1 MVATAA
7 MSKTTR
13 KVFTRLSAPPNRL
26 ATWAF
31 LIACGCISSWSPGAS
46 ATEVNAASTTKQ
58 PGFADIVAKV
68 KPAVIAVTVRLETNA
83 QMDTDE
89 PDMPSQSEP
98 FGENSPLQ
106 RHFFGS
112 PNQQRRASPAEHIKM
127 ALGSGFF
134 ISSDGYAVT
143 NDHVVQHGVSFV
155 IATEDGT
162 TYTAKVV
169 GADLRTDLALLKVDG
184 RNDFPYVRLADHE
197 PRIGDWVI
205 AVGNPYG
212 LGGTVTAGIVSALG
226 RRIDTDTYDD
236 FIQLDAPINKG
247 NSGGPSFDIDGDVIG
262 VNTAIFSPSGG
273 SVGIGFAIPAT
284 TVGPVIQQL
293 KERGV
298 VTRGALGVEVQ
309 PVTPDIA
316 HALGLEKV
324 EGALVAEAPAGGAAA
339 EAGIVPGD
347 VVLAVD
353 GRPVASGAD
362 LAAQIGS
369 MAPGTAVKITI
380 LRDGSERTVSVKLG
394 ELPVTPFKA
403 AAEPQH
409 RKRSALGL
417 SLAPAAN
424 SQGVT
429 ITDVDPDGL
438 GAEKGLAAGDI
449 ILNVSNQPVH
459 TPSDVHNAISQAQ
472 ESGKRAIV
480 MRVRTRNGGIQFV
493 ALPVPS
499 QRPTLWGRIQ
509 SWLRSL

>member
-13 KVFTRLSAPPNRL
+13 KVFTRLSVPPNRL

-46 ATEVNAASTTKQ
+46 ATEVNAASKQ

-68 KPAVIAVTVRLETNA
+68 KPAVIAVTVRLEANA

-143 NDHVVQHGVSFV
+143 NDHVVQHGVSFT

-212 LGGTVTAGIVSALG
+212 LG
-226 RRIDTDTYDD
+226 
-236 FIQLDAPINKG
+236 
-247 NSGGPSFDIDGDVIG
+247 
-262 VNTAIFSPSGG
+262 
-273 SVGIGFAIPAT
+273 
-284 TVGPVIQQL
+284 
-293 KERGV
+293 
-298 VTRGALGVEVQ
+298 
-309 PVTPDIA
+309 
-316 HALGLEKV
+316 
-324 EGALVAEAPAGGAAA
+324 
-339 EAGIVPGD
+339 
-347 VVLAVD
+347 
-353 GRPVASGAD
+353 
-362 LAAQIGS
+362 
-369 MAPGTAVKITI
+369 
-380 LRDGSERTVSVKLG
+380 
-394 ELPVTPFKA
+394 
-403 AAEPQH
+403 
-409 RKRSALGL
+409 
-417 SLAPAAN
+417 
-424 SQGVT
+424 
-429 ITDVDPDGL
+429 
-438 GAEKGLAAGDI
+438 
-449 ILNVSNQPVH
+449 
-459 TPSDVHNAISQAQ
+459 
-472 ESGKRAIV
+472 
-480 MRVRTRNGGIQFV
+480 
-493 ALPVPS
+493 
-499 QRPTLWGRIQ
+499 
-509 SWLRSL
+509 